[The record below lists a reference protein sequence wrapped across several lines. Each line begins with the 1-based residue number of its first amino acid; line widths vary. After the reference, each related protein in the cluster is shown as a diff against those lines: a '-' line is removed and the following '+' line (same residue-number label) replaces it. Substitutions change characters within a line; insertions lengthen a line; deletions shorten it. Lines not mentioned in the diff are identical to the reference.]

1 MASDGVGRIS
11 MACQCTSMR
20 PGINVRPPPS
30 MICVLA
36 LRSVGMGAVEMRS
49 ILLPRT
55 STLLGPESVPDFPS
69 KTRTFWKSTIVGCT
83 SWAIKRNEIK
93 TVTTTRVAPSCLHF
107 GRIGFPP
114 LFVTTTRPADS
125 EQDLAADCR
134 PIPDVS
140 PLSRFVNWPKRN
152 NCKRCIGALRTVSI
166 TRVEKHETNGRSMF
180 GEKSPLHS
188 FRVTTPSSNYCKLC
202 DLLFRQKCA
211 LRFSS
216 ASTSHKSHRQ
226 ITTVMLCPA

>member
-1 MASDGVGRIS
+1 
-11 MACQCTSMR
+11 MR

-107 GRIGFPP
+107 GRIGFPQPIGIRAKRGASSESGP
-114 LFVTTTRPADS
+114 LNGREIKRRNRTEILDDRQVLVRGIKLLARTRPVIY
-125 EQDLAADCR
+125 R
-134 PIPDVS
+134 RYNRIP
-140 PLSRFVNWPKRN
+140 N
-152 NCKRCIGALRTVSI
+152 IQRT
-166 TRVEKHETNGRSMF
+166 RMG
-180 GEKSPLHS
+180 
-188 FRVTTPSSNYCKLC
+188 
-202 DLLFRQKCA
+202 
-211 LRFSS
+211 
-216 ASTSHKSHRQ
+216 
-226 ITTVMLCPA
+226 